1 MDDTQMDAGEQ
12 DDINTHVIEWLNMY
26 NQFESPLVFIEMIE
40 TEKKE
45 IMDKLDKH
53 SAQLLFTYVLEDYLS
68 RNFPELDQEQE
79 TFIQNLFM
87 DYTIHE
93 IIGILKKGEK
103 EMLLNINVYLES
115 IGLEPIIREQQNAD
129 E

>member
-1 MDDTQMDAGEQ
+1 M
-12 DDINTHVIEWLNMY
+12 
-26 NQFESPLVFIEMIE
+26 FIEMIE

-93 IIGILKKGEK
+93 IIGILKKGDK